1 MNGVYL
7 VCVCRQC
14 RQYPEGVCHLKRKWI
29 RFSEVGMLLL
39 AGVAG
44 NVLGR
49 MRTPNI
55 TVHAQERF
63 SGITN
68 CVTVVPKSWGEFKG
82 GSDYGL
88 AFQDDNGVLRFV
100 LHPTCGSVN
109 SPAEPPPA
117 PIDLEVQRR

>member
-1 MNGVYL
+1 
-7 VCVCRQC
+7 
-14 RQYPEGVCHLKRKWI
+14 LKLRPVTFGKL
-29 RFSEVGMLLL
+29 GMFLL
-39 AGVAG
+39 AGLIG
-44 NVLGR
+44 GILGR
-49 MRTPNI
+49 AHNPESQ
-55 TVHAQERF
+55 VHAQERF

-88 AFQDDNGVLRFV
+88 AFQDDTGTVRFL

-109 SPAEPPPA
+109 SPGEPPPA

>member
-1 MNGVYL
+1 
-7 VCVCRQC
+7 
-14 RQYPEGVCHLKRKWI
+14 LKLKWI
-29 RFSEVGMLLL
+29 RLSEVGLLLL
-39 AGVAG
+39 AGVVG

-49 MRTPNI
+49 MRTSEN

-68 CVTVVPKSWGEFKG
+68 CVTVVPKSWGAFKG

-88 AFQDDNGVLRFV
+88 AFQDDQGVIRFV

>member
-1 MNGVYL
+1 
-7 VCVCRQC
+7 
-14 RQYPEGVCHLKRKWI
+14 
-29 RFSEVGMLLL
+29 MLLL